1 MLAPGKQR
9 EHAMR
14 PFEGIRVIDVTH
26 VLAGPF
32 AAYQLAVLGADVIK
46 VDDPNDLDQSRSS
59 GTDAELNRRQMGT
72 GFLTQAS
79 NKRAITL
86 DLKTERGREILK
98 KLVATADVFVEN
110 YRPGAFEAL
119 GLGYED
125 LSRIN
130 PRLIY
135 ASFSAF
141 GQKGPRGPQTAYDHV
156 IQATSG
162 IMAMTGTEDV
172 HPIKF
177 GSPAI
182 DYATG
187 MTGAFALASA
197 LFQRASTGRGQR
209 IDMAMLDVAM
219 ILMSSH
225 LTGYLRNGV
234 HPKPHGN
241 RHPHATNGAFETKD
255 GLVMLGASNLRQQRR
270 LWLALGRPDMV
281 KRTNDEREADHDRE
295 IAVLSEIMRTRSA
308 DEWEEFLQTRH
319 VPAARVR
326 SMGEALAD
334 PQLVTRGIV
343 HRHDSAAEVEG
354 GFGVPLAAFTF
365 AHGGPRIDRAPPA
378 LGQHNDEI
386 LPSSAWARRTPSQP
400 RRASSRPSPA
410 LAPRAEAG

>member
-1 MLAPGKQR
+1 
-9 EHAMR
+9 MR

-46 VDDPNDLDQSRSS
+46 IDDPNDPDQSRSS
-59 GTDAELNRRQMGT
+59 GSDKELNRRQMGT
-72 GFLTQAS
+72 GFLTQGS

-86 DLKTERGREILK
+86 DLKTEHDREILK

-141 GQKGPRGPQTAYDHV
+141 GQEGPRGQQTAYDHV

-162 IMAMTGTEDV
+162 IMAMTGTKEV
-172 HPIKF
+172 NPVKF

-187 MTGAFALASA
+187 MTGAFALSAA
-197 LFQRASTGRGQR
+197 LFQREKTGKGQR

-225 LTGYLRNGV
+225 LTGYLRNGA

-241 RHPHATNGAFETKD
+241 RHPHATNGAFQAKE
-255 GLVMLGASNLRQQRR
+255 GIVMLGASNIRQQKRVWT
-270 LWLALGRPDMV
+270 LLGRPDMI
-281 KRTNDEREADHDRE
+281 KNTNDERDADHARE
-295 IAVLSEIMRTRSA
+295 IAVLEEIMLKRSA
-308 DEWEEFLQTRH
+308 DEWEEFLQARH

-326 SMGEALAD
+326 QMGEAVAD
-334 PQLVTRGIV
+334 PQIATRGIL
-343 HRHDSAAEVEG
+343 HRHEG
-354 GFGVPLAAFTF
+354 ATGVAGAFGVPVAAFKF
-365 AHGGPRIDRAPPA
+365 AHGGPRIDTPPPA
-378 LGQHNDEI
+378 LGEHNEEI
-386 LPSSAWARRTPSQP
+386 FAELGIGS
-400 RRASSRPSPA
+400 RATA
-410 LAPRAEAG
+410 AE